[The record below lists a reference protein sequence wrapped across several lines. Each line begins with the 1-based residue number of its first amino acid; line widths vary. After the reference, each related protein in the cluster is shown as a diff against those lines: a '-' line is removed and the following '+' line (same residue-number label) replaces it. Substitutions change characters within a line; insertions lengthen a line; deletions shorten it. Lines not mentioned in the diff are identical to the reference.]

1 MIESLRALYHRELDQ
16 LSKEISQYPNEASIW
31 LVAPGIANSAGNLTL
46 HIVGN
51 LNAFLGVPLAKTD
64 YVRDREFEFNGKDVP
79 RDQLVTMI
87 KSLKDVLNRGFDSLK
102 SEDLSKVF
110 PIKIW
115 PEEKTMEFALLRL
128 LSHASYHLGQVN
140 YHRRLVA
147 NIS

>member
-16 LSKEISQYPNEASIW
+16 LSSEITQYPDEASIW
-31 LVAPGIANSAGNLTL
+31 LVAPGIANSAGNLAL

-51 LNAFLGVPLAKTD
+51 LNTFLGVPLAKTD
-64 YVRDREFEFNGKDVP
+64 YVRDREFEFGGKDVP
-79 RDQLVTMI
+79 REQLVKMI
-87 KSLKDVLNRGFDSLK
+87 NSLKDILDKGFDSIK
-102 SEDLSKVF
+102 DEDLSEVF

-115 PEEKTMEFALLRL
+115 PEEKTIEFALLRL